1 MTEINKRQYIFDHI
15 DYIDNHN
22 KIINFL
28 MFHEIK
34 HTINNNGYFV
44 NISKISDEL
53 IDNLYDLIIELDE
66 NINDNQEQE
75 IIENIRLRL
84 PSDLNIPIII
94 NHENNLKN
102 YITKIINQYGE
113 TLLSLNSLQL
123 ADKLFLKIKMA
134 ILM

>member
-53 IDNLYDLIIELDE
+53 IDNLYDLIIEFNE

-75 IIENIRLRL
+75 IIENI
-84 PSDLNIPIII
+84 
-94 NHENNLKN
+94 
-102 YITKIINQYGE
+102 KIINE
-113 TLLSLNSLQL
+113 NEKIIEKVEIKTNDIKLNTFSNEEKELI
-123 ADKLFLKIKMA
+123 LKSKSYKFE
-134 ILM
+134 